1 MEFFVFSSSSDTEF
15 GNALWS
21 CLEYESPNH
30 SKNVYSTGITP
41 NYFYIDPLKKS
52 GRKFCT
58 SHQKEHN
65 YNPLMKP
72 HIKFRIIYAASAI
85 QETISV

>member
-15 GNALWS
+15 GNTLWS

-41 NYFYIDPLKKS
+41 NYFYIDPLKKVEES
-52 GRKFCT
+52 
-58 SHQKEHN
+58 
-65 YNPLMKP
+65 
-72 HIKFRIIYAASAI
+72 SA
-85 QETISV
+85 QVTKKNTITTP